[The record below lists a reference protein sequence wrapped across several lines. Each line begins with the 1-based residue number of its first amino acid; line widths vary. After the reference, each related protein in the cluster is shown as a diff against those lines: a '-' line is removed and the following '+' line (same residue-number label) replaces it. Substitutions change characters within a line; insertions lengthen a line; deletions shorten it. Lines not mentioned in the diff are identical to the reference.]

1 MSKWLRKPVRPP
13 EIKRVVAC
21 KRTKNLWCHRTFET
35 VNALMGVKNIHF
47 GSTATNSQE
56 RRKLCS
62 GQILR
67 FIQQHEAK
75 LCHLHIVSS
84 QQ

>member
-1 MSKWLRKPVRPP
+1 MSAMSMGTVQSSGMETHEEHLVPSS
-13 EIKRVVAC
+13 
-21 KRTKNLWCHRTFET
+21 FET
-35 VNALMGVKNIHF
+35 VNASMGLKNIHF

-67 FIQQHEAK
+67 FIQQYEAK